1 MVVMDDDYIDFDLG
15 NEVDEDLLG
24 FFFYDEIGIE
34 LEGVM
39 KFM

>member
-15 NEVDEDLLG
+15 NEDLLG

-34 LEGVM
+34 FEGVM